1 MKDYFSLNGGTMN
14 AVPGQEQA
22 GPSAAADGTADSSF
36 TKWWKGALERAG
48 KTVAQTLAT
57 SLIGAGLAMI
67 TFTTFRNA
75 AIVALFA
82 GLATLAVSPFTVSI
96 SNGGSAGTIESF
108 AANAAVRCVF
118 TFGETLAGLVVAAK
132 GFDYITFAWA
142 SALSQAT
149 VAALLSILTSVASSN
164 PGEPKSPSLV
174 KGVK

>member
-1 MKDYFSLNGGTMN
+1 MNG
-14 AVPGQEQA
+14 VPQQGQQA
-22 GPSAAADGTADSSF
+22 GTPAAATGTTALTFS
-36 TKWWKGALERAG
+36 KWWKGALERAG

-57 SLIGAGLAMI
+57 SLIGLGLAMI

-96 SNGGSAGTIESF
+96 ANRGPGGTFEAF
-108 AANAAVRCVF
+108 AANAALRCVF

-132 GFDYITFAWA
+132 GFDYGTFGWA

-149 VAALLSILTSVASSN
+149 VAALLSVLTSVASSN
-164 PGEPKSPSLV
+164 PGEPNSPSLI